1 MEHSK
6 NFDKVKTYYENY
18 INGKKPFWSKT
29 NVRNAVGRWITA
41 EEYKEITGEDYDS
54 EESAGGIEMKP
65 VSE

>member
-54 EESAGGIEMKP
+54 E
-65 VSE
+65 